1 MQLTKKIHKGILL
14 YLSEITQEEANK
26 IASINAVGAVTV
38 YRYWKLIRTNK
49 PVELNNIT
57 IAIAELAASK
67 KETVEKTH
75 KRLAK
80 ITMQLSTR
88 KRRLA
93 A

>member
-1 MQLTKKIHKGILL
+1 MQLTEKIRKGILL
-14 YLSEITQEEANK
+14 YLSEITQVEAEQ
-26 IASINAVGAVTV
+26 IAGTNGVGFVTV
-38 YRYWKLIRTNK
+38 YRYWKLIRTGK

-67 KETVEKTH
+67 KQEVEQTH

-80 ITMQLSTR
+80 ITKQLSGS
-88 KRRLA
+88 KRSLA